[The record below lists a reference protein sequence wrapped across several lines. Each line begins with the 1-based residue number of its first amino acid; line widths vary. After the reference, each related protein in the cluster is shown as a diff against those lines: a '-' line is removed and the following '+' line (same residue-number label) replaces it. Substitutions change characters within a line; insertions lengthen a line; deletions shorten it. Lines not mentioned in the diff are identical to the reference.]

1 LEPAVPE
8 LLDAGLNRLNRW
20 ALKHVGRQWLDYI
33 ASNTMTDFNRRWNDF
48 VWTYEL
54 KALVL
59 QVKDEA
65 PGVKTVTL
73 MPNQHWRQM
82 TPGQHIGLTA
92 VINGQSVTRSYSLS
106 PMTDDAFSITVKH
119 VPGGP
124 MSGWVHSQLKPGM
137 TVPISQPQ
145 GQFRYLQQPKLLF
158 ISAGSG
164 ITPCYSIT
172 QSLLADPARPDIAFY
187 AQFSTAA
194 DLIFARTLS
203 QWRSTGLAVHTALS
217 RPNAADTE
225 SGQFAPALSAEHIE
239 TLVPDFKERDIYL
252 CGPQGF
258 MDKVVGVLRDKGY
271 DLKRLHSERFTAHA
285 AHKLTSSD
293 FKTAQ
298 AEIYFQ
304 HLDKHIELTEADE
317 GLSLMQIAE
326 RHDVHIETGCRQGMC
341 GTCKLTLR
349 EGEVSGNTLGNAVY
363 LCTAFPASSKLV
375 LDA

>member
-1 LEPAVPE
+1 VPE

-73 MPNQHWRQM
+73 MPNQHWKPM
-82 TPGQHIGLTA
+82 TPGQHIDLTA
-92 VINGQSVTRSYSLS
+92 EIGGQCITRTYSLS
-106 PMTDDAFSITVKH
+106 PMVDECVSITVKH

-124 MSGWVHSQLKPGM
+124 MSSWVHAQLKPGM
-137 TVPISQPQ
+137 TVPISQPR
-145 GQFRYLQQPKLLF
+145 GHFAYKQQAKVLF
-158 ISAGSG
+158 VSAGSG
-164 ITPCYSIT
+164 ITPCHSIAKMLHD
-172 QSLLADPARPDIAFY
+172 SASRLDVGFY

-194 DLIFARTLS
+194 DVIFADTLR
-203 QWRSTGLAVHTALS
+203 QWRSQGMAVHTALS
-217 RPNAADTE
+217 RPTVADAQ
-225 SGQFAPALSAEHIE
+225 SGVFAQALSADNIE
-239 TLVPDFKERDIYL
+239 SLLPDFKERDIYL

-258 MDKVVGVLRDKGY
+258 MDKVIGILRDKGY
-271 DLKRLHSERFTAHA
+271 DLGRLHTERFTAHDS
-285 AHKLTSSD
+285 HKLTHSD

-326 RHDVHIETGCRQGMC
+326 RHEVHIETGCRQGMC

-363 LCTAFPASSKLV
+363 LCTAFPASSRLV